1 MKILYTIIILFLPI
15 LSFSQT
21 PEYLKEYVKEM
32 TRLKIDNSKL
42 KLDTSDLKFKI
53 GDANRKL
60 VYQINKD
67 RWVIDSMR
75 WVIVRLQRE
84 KDSLESFKRQIFN
97 LTGQSV
103 LLYQRDNVCKRCD
116 PNDIFYIT
124 LNGFEIIMKSNDVVI
139 LKPIKD
145 KNMWKKPK
153 IYGYPYPENI
163 GLHLYPYTNS
173 PTNYDYNKLK

>member
-1 MKILYTIIILFLPI
+1 MRILYLISILLLPI
-15 LSFSQT
+15 LTIAQT
-21 PEYLKEYVKEM
+21 PEYLREYVKEM

-42 KLDTSDLKFKI
+42 KLDTSDLKFKV

-60 VYQINKD
+60 TYQINKD

-84 KDSLESFKRQIFN
+84 KDSLESFKKQIFN
-97 LTGQSV
+97 LAAQSV

-116 PNDIFYIT
+116 PKDIFYIT
-124 LNGFEIIMKSNDVVI
+124 LNGFDINMKSNDIVI
-139 LKPIKD
+139 LKPIKN
-145 KNMWKKPK
+145 KEMWKKPK

-163 GLHLYPYTNS
+163 GLHLCPYTTD
-173 PTNYDYNKLK
+173 PLNYDSNKLK